1 MLKTTENLIFS
12 VVFYGERFVCMS
24 FFIVESM
31 YLILYKTSLEVHK
44 IYENVYILINAF
56 ERIDKEYIL

>member
-1 MLKTTENLIFS
+1 
-12 VVFYGERFVCMS
+12 MS

-56 ERIDKEYIL
+56 ERIDKEYI

>member
-1 MLKTTENLIFS
+1 MLKTTENFKFS

-56 ERIDKEYIL
+56 ERIDKEYI